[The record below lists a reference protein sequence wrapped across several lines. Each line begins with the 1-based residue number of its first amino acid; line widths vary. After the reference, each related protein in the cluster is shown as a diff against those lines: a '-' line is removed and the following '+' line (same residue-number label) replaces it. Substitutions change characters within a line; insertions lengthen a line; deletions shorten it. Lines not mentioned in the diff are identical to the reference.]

1 MMTQPTVSSARF
13 SATPWRP
20 PGSSIISFIMT
31 PERPS
36 MEATPSARETMVP
49 TLDLPARVSR
59 PAMAFWIWSI
69 ALLIVF
75 SKAG

>member
-1 MMTQPTVSSARF
+1 
-13 SATPWRP
+13 
-20 PGSSIISFIMT
+20 
-31 PERPS
+31 
-36 MEATPSARETMVP
+36 VP